1 MKLINL
7 LELMAERKAPRKIKF
22 MSFTMQFIE
31 NAEFGDYENL
41 DCELVQKLS
50 DFRIIDCL
58 TEKVEIIED
67 LGGNKDE

>member
-7 LELMAERKAPRKIKF
+7 LELMIERKAPSKIKF
-22 MSFTMQFIE
+22 MNFTMKFIE
-31 NAEFGDYENL
+31 TAEFGDYEVL
-41 DCELVQKLS
+41 DCACIGKLS

-67 LGGNKDE
+67 LGDDK